1 LFACIAAVLFL
12 LFVAYRYAAK
22 TSSVSNDDI
31 LRKGLVLS
39 GPDRINLLNITK
51 DGGLWVKV
59 DGRVGFDAGAI
70 VGVTSD
76 DTDSLWLHI
85 WKSLG
90 RLGIRTL
97 SDVSVNMS
105 SVEITT
111 QDDPPAFL
119 ASINLPLLQ
128 IPLTAD
134 PPSDHSWLTAMSMP
148 VFIRP
153 TQNTTAWLA
162 LARESWHRGY
172 LSAQMSVS
180 RVVVHGGP
188 LQSDGW
194 RHLLA
199 LERTGIAAA
208 LRLKSMF

>member
-22 TSSVSNDDI
+22 ASSVSNDDI
-31 LRKGLVLS
+31 LYKGLVLS
-39 GPDRINLLNITK
+39 GPDRINLLNVTK
-51 DGGLWVKV
+51 DGGVWVKV

-76 DTDSLWLHI
+76 DTDSLWVHI

-90 RLGIRTL
+90 RLGIHTL
-97 SDVSVNMS
+97 SDVSVNMT

-134 PPSDHSWLTAMSMP
+134 PPSDHSWLTAMSMLSSSAQLRTP
-148 VFIRP
+148 PPGLHSLEKVG
-153 TQNTTAWLA
+153 
-162 LARESWHRGY
+162 HRGY
-172 LSAQMSVS
+172 FSAQMSVS
-180 RVVVHGGP
+180 RVVVHGGS

-208 LRLKSMF
+208 LRMKSMF